1 MSGISV
7 RIIEWGPTA
16 KYFSEPD
23 EFIDYLKKKDG
34 RPKISLLAV
43 ESSGTNLTKMQK
55 IIDTMYSHNEWFQ
68 NLEIMYV
75 NCMLLR
81 HKLVIDF
88 GRICL
93 PGLKKLTSIDVGVV
107 GLEKISAQITDV
119 SLIHPRMDEF
129 PRIFH
134 NELSS
139 LKIHKNTNALN
150 INDLSM
156 YKNLRHITISS
167 SNLST
172 LPILPNTGQLKHLDV
187 SYNHITEIT
196 NLPDCINILYINNN
210 YITSLDAFP
219 VNVSWINM
227 SQNPLRRFPENL
239 VLCRSLNYIYL
250 HETEIE
256 MTAMEMRFLAQR
268 TNYRPVDRMMQR
280 DITSVYENRQNIHA
294 TSIQKSFLKS
304 CQNLLL
310 DKIPDQVFTGTGNR
324 YVDENIRQFSQN
336 RERHCILY
344 ITFSELFQKVW
355 NRIATQRC
363 DETRFE
369 LLKRL
374 REEMIE
380 AEAKCFMG
388 QITRLLNVLVGFYD
402 DICIEIDDSEQIYA
416 KIQANRNRNNKVVN
430 LDELVDELREIRIS
444 EDKIREWVDAVRTS
458 L

>member
-7 RIIEWGPTA
+7 RIIEWGPTV

-23 EFIDYLKKKDG
+23 EFNDYLKKKDG

-75 NCMLLR
+75 NCKLIR
-81 HKLVIDF
+81 EGLVIDF

-93 PGLKKLTSIDVGVV
+93 PGLKKLTSIDVRVV

-119 SLIHPRMDEF
+119 SLIHPCIAEF
-129 PRIFH
+129 PRVFH
-134 NELSS
+134 SELSF
-139 LKIHKNTNALN
+139 LKIHNNTNALN

-167 SNLST
+167 SNLSI
-172 LPILPNTGQLKHLDV
+172 LPILPNTGELKHLDV
-187 SYNHITEIT
+187 SNNNITDIR
-196 NLPDCINILYINNN
+196 NLPDSINILYINSNN
-210 YITSLDAFP
+210 ITNLDAFP
-219 VNVSWINM
+219 VNVSWMNM

-239 VLCRSLNYIYL
+239 VLCRSLYHIYL
-250 HETEIE
+250 YETEIE
-256 MTAMEMRFLAQR
+256 MTAMEMRFLAER

-304 CQNLLL
+304 CQSLLL

-324 YVDENIRQFSQN
+324 YVDENIREFSKN

-355 NRIATQRC
+355 NRIAAQEDKEIC
-363 DETRFE
+363 AEM
-369 LLKRL
+369 LKRL

-402 DICIEIDDSEQIYA
+402 DICIEIDESEQIYA
-416 KIQANRNRNNKVVN
+416 KIQANRLRNGNVVN
-430 LDELVDELREIRIS
+430 VDDLVDELREIKIS
-444 EDKIREWVDAVRTS
+444 EDKIREWVDAVRSTQ
-458 L
+458 